1 MKSLYREGIRVIFG
15 LPGVQLY
22 HAMDALYDEPG
33 IRFITT
39 RHEQATAYMADGFS
53 RAGGG
58 IGTALMVPGPGLLNA
73 AAAIGTAYSASSPIL
88 VLSGQIERDMIGV
101 NRGMLHEVDD
111 QIDCIAPITK
121 WAKRIL
127 DPAEVPDAVHEA
139 FFHLKTGR
147 PRPVEI
153 EIPPETLAEIAQVE
167 LIEPEEYPRPVGTA
181 EQIQQAAQTLSQAT
195 SPLIWAG
202 GGVISS
208 VASEALVRVAEH
220 LQAPVVTTAEGRG
233 AISDHHHL
241 SLGGLMLR
249 NDPLGEAR
257 FGHDVILAVGT
268 RLATPHFLGGQRV
281 IQIDIDPEELG
292 RNYENTMGIH
302 GDARSSL
309 EELHKALSAAAP
321 ARPEDKEA
329 INKLKELRAESSIR
343 VEPQDSLIAAVR
355 SAMPDDG
362 ILISGMTQLGYYSR
376 TYFPVY
382 QPQSFLTSSY
392 FGNLGYAYPTAL
404 GAKVAQP
411 DKAVVALSGDGGFLF
426 NSQELATAVQHGIN
440 AVVVVFND
448 NAYGNVL
455 RDQVNRFDGRAI
467 GAELHNPDFVKLAE
481 AYGARGVRAHG
492 PDELEAS
499 LKEALGIEAPTLIEV
514 PVGMM
519 PSPFERGLG
528 NPR

>member
-1 MKSLYREGIRVIFG
+1 M
-15 LPGVQLY
+15 
-22 HAMDALYDEPG
+22 
-33 IRFITT
+33 
-39 RHEQATAYMADGFS
+39 
-53 RAGGG
+53 
-58 IGTALMVPGPGLLNA
+58 
-73 AAAIGTAYSASSPIL
+73 
-88 VLSGQIERDMIGV
+88 
-101 NRGMLHEVDD
+101 
-111 QIDCIAPITK
+111 
-121 WAKRIL
+121 
-127 DPAEVPDAVHEA
+127 
-139 FFHLKTGR
+139 
-147 PRPVEI
+147 
-153 EIPPETLAEIAQVE
+153 
-167 LIEPEEYPRPVGTA
+167 
-181 EQIQQAAQTLSQAT
+181 
-195 SPLIWAG
+195 
-202 GGVISS
+202 
-208 VASEALVRVAEH
+208 
-220 LQAPVVTTAEGRG
+220 
-233 AISDHHHL
+233 
-241 SLGGLMLR
+241 
-249 NDPLGEAR
+249 
-257 FGHDVILAVGT
+257 
-268 RLATPHFLGGQRV
+268 
-281 IQIDIDPEELG
+281 
-292 RNYENTMGIH
+292 
-302 GDARSSL
+302 
-309 EELHKALSAAAP
+309 
-321 ARPEDKEA
+321 
-329 INKLKELRAESSIR
+329 
-343 VEPQDSLIAAVR
+343 EPQDSLIAAVR

-481 AYGARGVRAHG
+481 AYGARGIRAHG